1 MMGPLSRMSSALPCG
16 RPSTMSTSTTSARLR
31 IARCRATVP
40 PMLPAPTTV
49 TLNFPG
55 IDRSSS
61 FSRRL
66 AMIGESAYLCR
77 AVPALKYPRTRG
89 DKQGASLEV
98 NHAIETRQSIGR
110 VKQDPGPKVL
120 VEKVLESA
128 VHAPN
133 HKITEPWRFHVFA
146 GKGRGEFARARAELA
161 RIQAEAEGEEEEYV
175 AGRISRERKK
185 AFRAPVVIAVISKGG
200 RDEVETL
207 ENYAACAAAVQNMQL
222 TAHALDLA
230 TIWRTG
236 LVAYHP
242 YMREFFALEAGDKI
256 VAYLYLGYPD
266 VEERPRR
273 REPASTRTVW
283 HEG

>member
-1 MMGPLSRMSSALPCG
+1 ME
-16 RPSTMSTSTTSARLR
+16 
-31 IARCRATVP
+31 
-40 PMLPAPTTV
+40 V
-49 TLNFPG
+49 TQA
-55 IDRSSS
+55 IQ
-61 FSRRL
+61 SRR
-66 AMIGESAYLCR
+66 S
-77 AVPALKYPRTRG
+77 V
-89 DKQGASLEV
+89 
-98 NHAIETRQSIGR
+98 GR
-110 VKQDPGPKVL
+110 VKQDPVPREL

-133 HKITEPWRFHVFA
+133 HKITEPWRFHVFT

-161 RIQAEAEGEEEEYV
+161 KIQAETEGEEEELA

-185 AFRAPVVIAVISKGG
+185 AFRAPVMIAVVSCGG

-222 TAHALDLA
+222 TAHAFGLA

-236 LVAYHP
+236 IQAYHP
-242 YMREFFALEAGDKI
+242 YMRDFFGLEDGGKI

-266 VEERPRR
+266 MEERPRR
-273 REPASTRTVW
+273 REPASSKTVW

>member
-1 MMGPLSRMSSALPCG
+1 
-16 RPSTMSTSTTSARLR
+16 
-31 IARCRATVP
+31 
-40 PMLPAPTTV
+40 
-49 TLNFPG
+49 
-55 IDRSSS
+55 
-61 FSRRL
+61 
-66 AMIGESAYLCR
+66 
-77 AVPALKYPRTRG
+77 
-89 DKQGASLEV
+89 LEV
-98 NHAIETRQSIGR
+98 NRAIETRQSIGR
-110 VKQDPGPKVL
+110 VKQDPVPKAL

-161 RIQAEAEGEEEEYV
+161 RLQAEAEGEEEEFA

-222 TAHALDLA
+222 TAHSLGLA

-236 LVAYHP
+236 PVAYHP
-242 YMREFFALEAGDKI
+242 YMRDFFELEENDRI

-266 VEERPRR
+266 MSERPRR
-273 REPASTRTVW
+273 REPASAKTIW